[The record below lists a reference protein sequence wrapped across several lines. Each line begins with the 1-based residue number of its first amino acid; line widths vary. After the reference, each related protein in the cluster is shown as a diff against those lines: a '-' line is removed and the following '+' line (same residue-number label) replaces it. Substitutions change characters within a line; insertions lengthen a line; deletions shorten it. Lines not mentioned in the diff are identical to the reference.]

1 MAWDMSGNNDE
12 KSTFKR
18 LIGMRVKHTGG
29 IKMIYIS
36 CMVMVCSIVIVLI
49 YRHQT
54 VKTFESLNSMIDG
67 ILENTFDE
75 KVFDESRFSA
85 LESKLAHYLL
95 ASQVSSRNVVQ
106 EREKIKGLITDI
118 SHQTRT
124 PISNILL
131 YSEMLMEDSQRDED
145 RQNLEALHQQA
156 EKLNFLIASLVK
168 LSRLESGIIT
178 VKAVRGNVW
187 ELASEI
193 CSQYEPLAEQK
204 GLHMHFIQSN
214 DDNDCMAKYD
224 KKWTMEAVG
233 NIVDNA
239 IKYTDRGGITVAV
252 KPYEMFC
259 CIEISDTGI
268 GIPEEEAT
276 LIFKRF
282 YRSQSV
288 SRIQGV
294 GVGLYLAREII
305 SAGNGYI
312 KVQSKLGEGTKFF
325 VYLPR

>member
-1 MAWDMSGNNDE
+1 
-12 KSTFKR
+12 
-18 LIGMRVKHTGG
+18 
-29 IKMIYIS
+29 MIYIS
-36 CMVMVCSIVIVLI
+36 CVVMICSIIIVII

-54 VKTFESLNSMIDG
+54 VKTFESLNNMIDG
-67 ILENTFDE
+67 IMENVFE
-75 KVFDESRFSA
+75 EEVFDESRLSA
-85 LESKLAHYLL
+85 LESKFAHYLL
-95 ASQVSSRNVVQ
+95 GSRMSLQNVLQ

-131 YSEMLMEDSQRDED
+131 YCEMVMEHSRSDED
-145 RQNLEALHQQA
+145 QQNLEALHQQA
-156 EKLNFLIASLVK
+156 EKLNFLIATLVK

-178 VKAVRGNVW
+178 VNAVRNNVK
-187 ELASEI
+187 ELVAEV
-193 CSQYEPLAEQK
+193 CSQYKPLVEQK
-204 GLHMHFIQSN
+204 GLYMQLIQS
-214 DDNDCMAKYD
+214 DDRDNNGFMAKYD

-233 NIVDNA
+233 NIIDNA
-239 IKYTDRGGITVAV
+239 IKYTDKGGITISVI
-252 KPYEMFC
+252 PYEMFC

-268 GIPEEEAT
+268 GILENETA
-276 LIFKRF
+276 LVFKRF

-288 SRIQGV
+288 NQIQGV

-312 KVQSKLGEGTKFF
+312 KVISKLGEGTKFF

>member
-1 MAWDMSGNNDE
+1 
-12 KSTFKR
+12 
-18 LIGMRVKHTGG
+18 
-29 IKMIYIS
+29 MIYIS
-36 CMVMVCSIVIVLI
+36 CVVMICSIIIVII

-54 VKTFESLNSMIDG
+54 VKTFESLNNMIDG
-67 ILENTFDE
+67 IMENVFE
-75 KVFDESRFSA
+75 EEVFDESRLSA
-85 LESKLAHYLL
+85 LESKFAHYLL
-95 ASQVSSRNVVQ
+95 GSRMSLQNVLQ

-131 YSEMLMEDSQRDED
+131 YCEMVMEHSRSDED
-145 RQNLEALHQQA
+145 QQNLEALHQQA
-156 EKLNFLIASLVK
+156 EKLNFLIATLVK

-178 VKAVRGNVW
+178 VNAVRNNVK
-187 ELASEI
+187 ELVAEV
-193 CSQYEPLAEQK
+193 CSQYKPLVEQK
-204 GLHMHFIQSN
+204 GLYMQLIQS
-214 DDNDCMAKYD
+214 DDRDNNGFMAKYD

-233 NIVDNA
+233 NIIDNA
-239 IKYTDRGGITVAV
+239 IKYTDKGGITISVI
-252 KPYEMFC
+252 PYEMFC

-268 GIPEEEAT
+268 GILENETA
-276 LIFKRF
+276 LVFKRF

-288 SRIQGV
+288 NQIQGI

-312 KVQSKLGEGTKFF
+312 KVISKLGEGTKFF

>member
-1 MAWDMSGNNDE
+1 
-12 KSTFKR
+12 
-18 LIGMRVKHTGG
+18 
-29 IKMIYIS
+29 MICIS
-36 CMVMVCSIVIVLI
+36 CLVMVCSIIIVLV

-67 ILENTFDE
+67 ITENTFE
-75 KVFDESRFSA
+75 ESVFNETRLSA
-85 LESKLAHYLL
+85 LESKFAHYLL
-95 ASQVSSRNVVQ
+95 ASQESSQNVLQ

-131 YSEMLMEDSQRDED
+131 YSEMLMEESQRDED
-145 RQNLEALHQQA
+145 YQNLEALHQQA

-168 LSRLESGIIT
+168 LSRLESGIIKVNPECNN
-178 VKAVRGNVW
+178 VK
-187 ELASEI
+187 ELMAEV
-193 CSQYEPLAEQK
+193 CCLYEPLAKQK
-204 GLHMHFIQSN
+204 GLYMHFLQS
-214 DDNDCMAKYD
+214 DDNGGNDCMAKYD

-239 IKYTDRGGITVAV
+239 IKYTDSGGITVSV

-268 GIPEEEAT
+268 GISEEETT
-276 LIFKRF
+276 LVFKRF

-288 SRIQGV
+288 NQIQGI
-294 GVGLYLAREII
+294 GIGLYLSREII

-312 KVQSKLGEGTKFF
+312 KVLSKLGKGTKFF